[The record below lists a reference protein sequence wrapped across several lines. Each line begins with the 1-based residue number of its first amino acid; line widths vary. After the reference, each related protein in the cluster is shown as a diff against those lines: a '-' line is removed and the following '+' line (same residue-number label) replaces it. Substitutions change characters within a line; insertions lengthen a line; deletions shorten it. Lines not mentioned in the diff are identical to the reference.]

1 MLTKN
6 QILQV
11 NKYIEGKTT
20 QTWEKVPQK
29 HLDFPQMTFCVLYQF
44 KREAL
49 LDMGLPDDFLIAGNP
64 KNSATLGNK
73 SMPNIEEV
81 WENATYSETEFNI
94 RNSSNPF

>member
-1 MLTKN
+1 MLTKK
-6 QILQV
+6 QISQV
-11 NKYIEGKTT
+11 DKYIKGKTT

-29 HLDFPQMTFCVLYQF
+29 LLDFPQMTFCVLYQF
-44 KREAL
+44 KKEAL
-49 LDMGLPDDFLIAGNP
+49 SDMGLPDDFLIAGNP